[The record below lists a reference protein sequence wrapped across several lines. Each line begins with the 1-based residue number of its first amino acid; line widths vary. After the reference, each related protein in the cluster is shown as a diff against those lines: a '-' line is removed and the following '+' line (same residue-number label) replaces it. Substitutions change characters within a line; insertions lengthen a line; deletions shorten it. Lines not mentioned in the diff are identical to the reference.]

1 LVTLSAGYAT
11 TKPFYS
17 PINFNT
23 MKQYYHE
30 EPLVRMAY
38 SSIFVFFD
46 AYDLSQGLQL
56 TEALVNTK
64 HWKNEAGN
72 FLFFVRQLEELC
84 MAALAIHYESGDCT
98 EAILRIPGNGIPD
111 TSRTIDYVNPR
122 YMGNAWDCFP
132 RHLNSKQYHNP
143 YKVFKQ
149 FSAAMQEIE
158 WKRALRLLLEYAL
171 SKDSIEGAY
180 QLYELLR
187 MRKRLL
193 QVVETCHLVLV
204 RTMSDHK
211 EKASAK

>member
-1 LVTLSAGYAT
+1 
-11 TKPFYS
+11 
-17 PINFNT
+17 

-30 EPLVRMAY
+30 EPPVRMAY
-38 SSIFVFFD
+38 SSILGFFD
-46 AYDLSQGLQL
+46 AYDLSLGLQL
-56 TEALVNTK
+56 TEALVNTACNTK

-84 MAALAIHYESGDCT
+84 MAALAIHYERGERS
-98 EAILRIPGNGIPD
+98 EAILRIPGSGIPD

-132 RHLNSKQYHNP
+132 RHLSISQYHNP

-149 FSAAMQEIE
+149 FGAAMQEIE

-180 QLYELLR
+180 PLYEILR
-187 MRKRLL
+187 MRKRVL
-193 QVVETCHLVLV
+193 QVVEAGHLVLV
-204 RTMSDHK
+204 RTMSVHE
-211 EKASAK
+211 EKVSAK